1 MHNGGGVKQMGIGLA
16 DLVLLDQ
23 KSIKRTTLFSELLKH
38 NVVHN
43 S

>member
-23 KSIKRTTLFSELLKH
+23 KKLKEPH
-38 NVVHN
+38 FFLNC
-43 S
+43 